1 MADTAYQLDPVT
13 VAGAN
18 SAFTDDALKLG
29 AVAGVVI
36 NNPRSS
42 SRLLPM
48 ANLILA
54 IVAGTNRFSADDT
67 LKVGATADDKLGPV
81 VVTDAELASA
91 TDVAFMRL
99 PPKTLIC
106 APANSIMAI
115 ATDVLMFGAR
125 HHWHHPCTC
134 WCPHGCNR
142 RHGTVTNIIYT
153 HPDIILPDTSSSWL
167 SPMPCLSSTATGTI
181 HSLRDSIF
189 GVVAEDTLE
198 LGAAWSYPNIPDI
211 IFVSATEDVVKLGT
225 TAGLIHTPYAAQ
237 PSPSTGCRW

>member
-1 MADTAYQLDPVT
+1 MINNGLE
-13 VAGAN
+13 
-18 SAFTDDALKLG
+18 LG
-29 AVAGVVI
+29 ASI
-36 NNPRSS
+36 TR
-42 SRLLPM
+42 
-48 ANLILA
+48 
-54 IVAGTNRFSADDT
+54 
-67 LKVGATADDKLGPV
+67 
-81 VVTDAELASA
+81 
-91 TDVAFMRL
+91 
-99 PPKTLIC
+99 LIC

-153 HPDIILPDTSSSWL
+153 QPDIILPDTSSSWL

-181 HSLRDSIF
+181 HSLWDSIF

>member
-54 IVAGTNRFSADDT
+54 IVAGTKRFSADDT
-67 LKVGATADDKLGPV
+67 LKVGATAGVVINRRCLSSRLPPMVNPILVIVASADYDKLGPV

-99 PPKTLIC
+99 PPKTYSSL
-106 APANSIMAI
+106 APPPIDIRHTLSI
-115 ATDVLMFGAR
+115 
-125 HHWHHPCTC
+125 
-134 WCPHGCNR
+134 
-142 RHGTVTNIIYT
+142 
-153 HPDIILPDTSSSWL
+153 SSSQ
-167 SPMPCLSSTATGTI
+167 GY
-181 HSLRDSIF
+181 D
-189 GVVAEDTLE
+189 
-198 LGAAWSYPNIPDI
+198 
-211 IFVSATEDVVKLGT
+211 K
-225 TAGLIHTPYAAQ
+225 
-237 PSPSTGCRW
+237 